1 MKYFQLL
8 TLLGTLF
15 LLQCSPSILQVHKEP
30 MHQPVFKS
38 KKVRIMDVRFPPG
51 DTCQYHQHSENYF
64 YVAVKGGLC
73 FVQNKGEEGR
83 VLDLLDGYAGGK
95 FNMPTDQFTHRIANM
110 DQDTIQYIAIEN
122 LKPENTVL
130 SNFKPSFNEQLLDD
144 NTIFRAIRMEMPG
157 LDEQEFLSDV
167 PMLIVNQNEVPYS
180 IDSIEEPKTWKWISE
195 GKNILIKN
203 TSEKTLVLTMI
214 QVK

>member
-1 MKYFQLL
+1 MKLFQVFTLFG
-8 TLLGTLF
+8 TLL

-51 DTCQYHQHSENYF
+51 DTCQYHQHSQNYF

-130 SNFKPSFNEQLLDD
+130 ANFKPSFNERLLDD
-144 NTIFRAIRMEMPG
+144 NSKFRAIRMEIPG
-157 LDEQEFLSDV
+157 LDEQEFESDV
-167 PMLIVNQNEVPYS
+167 PLLVINQNNSPFDVDGNE
-180 IDSIEEPKTWKWISE
+180 IKQEWRWFSE
-195 GKNILIKN
+195 GKTILIKN
-203 TSEKTLVLTMI
+203 TSEATLVLSVI